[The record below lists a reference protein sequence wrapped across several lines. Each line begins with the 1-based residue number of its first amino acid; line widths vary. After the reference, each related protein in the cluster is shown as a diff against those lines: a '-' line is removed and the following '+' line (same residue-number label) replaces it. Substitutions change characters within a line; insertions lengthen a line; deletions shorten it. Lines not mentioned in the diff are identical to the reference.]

1 MEDVLKCLTKGD
13 FVMGGENH
21 NSHGCMVTF
30 PNESPFPNMPK
41 NVGEDRRFMAMPAYI
56 GGPFD
61 MAGMK
66 WYGSNTANK
75 EIGLPRSI
83 LMVMLN
89 DKTTGAPVCLM
100 SGNLLSA
107 YRTGAI
113 PGVGLRHLA
122 PKGAKTGA
130 IYGPGV
136 MGKTSLD
143 AFMATCPE
151 LDTLKVKGRG
161 KKSLDS
167 FLEYVKATYPQLTT
181 VTVVDD
187 IETLVRDSDVIS
199 FAATAGTD
207 PSKYAYVKG
216 EWIKPGAL
224 IVAPSAFDMETD
236 FLKEKCKKVVD
247 NIKLYEAWAEEY
259 PYPTFGSINIIG
271 AKFTDMCHDG
281 IISKSDITDMGD
293 ILLGNASGRDSD
305 DQIIIY
311 SVGGM
316 PVEDVA
322 WGKVC
327 YENAVKKWTF
337 KGMDGMKHVA
347 AFLTKSEPQV
357 IQAHEASSEVIM
369 NNCIRCHTQLN
380 TEFVKTGK
388 IDYMMSQVGEGKAC
402 WDCHRD
408 VPHGGKN
415 SLSGT
420 PGAIVPLPESPV
432 PEWLRKMV
440 NQKDK

>member
-1 MEDVLKCLTKGD
+1 MYPEVDFLYLNEQEMIKAGVKNMPKCIDTMEDVLKCLTKGD

-167 FLEYVKATYPQLTT
+167 FLEYVKA
-181 VTVVDD
+181 
-187 IETLVRDSDVIS
+187 
-199 FAATAGTD
+199 
-207 PSKYAYVKG
+207 

-236 FLKEKCKKVVD
+236 FLKEKCKMVVD

-305 DQIIIY
+305 DQIIVY

-327 YENAVKKWTF
+327 YENAVKM
-337 KGMDGMKHVA
+337 GLG
-347 AFLTKSEPQV
+347 TK
-357 IQAHEASSEVIM
+357 
-369 NNCIRCHTQLN
+369 LN
-380 TEFVKTGK
+380 LWNKP
-388 IDYMMSQVGEGKAC
+388 DMC
-402 WDCHRD
+402 
-408 VPHGGKN
+408 
-415 SLSGT
+415 
-420 PGAIVPLPESPV
+420 
-432 PEWLRKMV
+432 
-440 NQKDK
+440 